1 MYSVTL
7 ASCWCPSKSDTDR
20 NKLWSFYFSCR
31 AVMHQRSSYSPV
43 KSPDTRVGKWA
54 LQSRW
59 VKWDLKRLNRSGLP
73 GNTAQQPPAQI
84 STLSL
89 FLHPPL
95 CSHNTSVTVTCV
107 NIILGNCSRTGA
119 SDMGSVAIA
128 PMLCMM
134 SSLPLLGIDACEMC
148 IGSKSSQNYPARN
161 AGNPT
166 ELCVTP
172 NTPLPH
178 ASAVGILLVQ
188 LNATS
193 YKHLGLKSKIISSDN
208 STLAVTQTGE
218 AVTGRGHVSP
228 LNELRMLQDF

>member
-31 AVMHQRSSYSPV
+31 AVVHQRSSYSPV

-107 NIILGNCSRTGA
+107 NIILGAAGGLEHQTWDLSPLPPYYAGCQAFHFWELMPMRCA
-119 SDMGSVAIA
+119 LEAKVARIILQE
-128 PMLCMM
+128 M
-134 SSLPLLGIDACEMC
+134 LGI
-148 IGSKSSQNYPARN
+148 
-161 AGNPT
+161 
-166 ELCVTP
+166 
-172 NTPLPH
+172 
-178 ASAVGILLVQ
+178 
-188 LNATS
+188 
-193 YKHLGLKSKIISSDN
+193 
-208 STLAVTQTGE
+208 
-218 AVTGRGHVSP
+218 P
-228 LNELRMLQDF
+228 LNYVSHQTHHYLMPQLLEYF